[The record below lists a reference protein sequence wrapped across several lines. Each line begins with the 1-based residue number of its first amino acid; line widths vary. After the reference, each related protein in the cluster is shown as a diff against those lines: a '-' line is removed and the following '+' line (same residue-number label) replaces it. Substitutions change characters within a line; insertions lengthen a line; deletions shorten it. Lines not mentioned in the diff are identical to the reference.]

1 MEAPME
7 FWGTEVKVGQSVKV
21 DPDDEQYE
29 GYIHISQVAL
39 GEVKKGK
46 ATEPVVVYVKVDD
59 QKLVLGTLI
68 KDEIPQISLD
78 IVLEKEAEL
87 SHNSKNA
94 AVYFSG
100 YKVFRGMDEDDEDAD
115 FSDSDG
121 ELAPMRE
128 RVEAAKEL
136 AKSGKPAAQTG
147 AVAKQ
152 VKIIDPTSGKTVDPE
167 EIKDLSGDESDSDF
181 SEEFNSDSED
191 GESEEETPAKKVDQG
206 KKNKGTN
213 ENAPKAPDPTKKAKI
228 ATPEKTDSDVDS
240 SDEDISDED
249 ISDEDIS
256 DDDSS
261 DEETPVQKGKNN
273 KRPNEAGPQTPVSA
287 KKAKNATPGKT
298 GDGKKGVHIATPHP
312 MKKGGKT
319 PQNAAKNQS
328 PSSNKSKKSNQGRR

>member
-7 FWGTEVKVGQSVKV
+7 FWGAEVKVGQSVKV

-115 FSDSDG
+115 LSDSDG

-136 AKSGKPAAQTG
+136 AKSGKPAG

-191 GESEEETPAKKVDQG
+191 GESEEEGLMVDQG

-213 ENAPKAPDPTKKAKI
+213 ENAPKAPVPTKKAKI

-287 KKAKNATPGKT
+287 KKAKNATPGKS

-312 MKKGGKT
+312 MKKAGKT
-319 PQNAAKNQS
+319 PQNVAKNQS
-328 PSSNKSKKSNQGRR
+328 PSSNKPKKSNQGRR